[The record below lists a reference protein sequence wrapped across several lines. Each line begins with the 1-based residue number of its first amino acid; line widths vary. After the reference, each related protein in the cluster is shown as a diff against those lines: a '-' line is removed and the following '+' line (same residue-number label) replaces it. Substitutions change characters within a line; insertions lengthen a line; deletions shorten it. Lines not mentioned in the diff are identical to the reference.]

1 MQRLGLAVALVLWFS
16 VFSTG
21 CHTMRFEFENVEGT
35 KVTENKS
42 FYFFAL
48 TPRQVIDVREKCPH
62 GAAAIL
68 EERTFVNGLLGGL
81 TLGIYTPRRTT
92 YYCLDEVTR

>member
-1 MQRLGLAVALVLWFS
+1 MQRLCLAATLVLCLS
-16 VFSTG
+16 VFLTG

-35 KVTENKS
+35 KITENKS
-42 FYFFAL
+42 FFFFAL
-48 TPRQVIDVREKCPH
+48 TPRQVIDVREKCPY
-62 GAAAIL
+62 GAAAIR
-68 EERTFVNGLLGGL
+68 EERTFVNGLLGAV